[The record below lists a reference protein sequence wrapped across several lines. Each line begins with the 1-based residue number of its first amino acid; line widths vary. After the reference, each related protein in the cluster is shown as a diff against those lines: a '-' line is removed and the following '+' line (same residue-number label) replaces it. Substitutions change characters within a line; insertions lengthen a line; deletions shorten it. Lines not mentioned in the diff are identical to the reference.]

1 MVKIKYE
8 VDPNNRLISGRT
20 GRKTNL
26 KRFRKVYDGKF
37 KIGKGNSLIYH
48 IKAPARKDKNIP
60 HQVKFKG
67 KWSVSKNHDLVFTL
81 NKWKRQVTSDKL
93 ILKGNIIDVNKN
105 SLLFSLTTKTGTNEQ
120 LIYILK
126 LTGAWQAD
134 KLNRLVFKA
143 KRERSRY
150 DILTLRGEWEVG
162 KNQQLIYQYE
172 KAQLIRKLKKIHTL
186 IFKGHWDI
194 EEKARISY
202 VLDRNIN
209 SVFNIRSSFG
219 IFKDK
224 YIKYTI
230 GLGLSKRVRPIKKT
244 VILFGAWK
252 IKKDKGLT
260 FEVKCGGRKVY
271 SMSFGAEVRLT
282 KRDSIAFKLKND
294 IDNKDIGVNLKLSRK
309 ILKGSGESFLR
320 FLKQRKESAVF
331 IGVGKMW

>member
-8 VDPNNRLISGRT
+8 VDPHNKLISGRT
-20 GRKTNL
+20 GRKTGL

-37 KIGKGNSLIYH
+37 KIGKDNSLIYH

-67 KWSVSKNHDLVFTL
+67 KWSLSKNHDLIFSL
-81 NKWKRQVTSDKL
+81 DKWKKQVTSDKL

-105 SLLFSLTTKTGTNEQ
+105 SLLFSITTKTKANERST
-120 LIYILK
+120 YILK
-126 LTGAWQAD
+126 LTGSWQAD
-134 KLNRLVFKA
+134 KFNRLTFKA

-150 DILTLRGEWEVG
+150 DILTLRGEWELN

-194 EEKARISY
+194 KEKTRISY
-202 VLDRNIN
+202 VLDRNTN
-209 SVFNIRSSFG
+209 SVFNFRSSFG
-219 IFKDK
+219 ILKDK

-230 GLGLSKRVRPIKKT
+230 GLGLSKKARPIKKT
-244 VILFGAWK
+244 VILFGTWK
-252 IKKDKGLT
+252 IKRDKGLT
-260 FEVKCGGRKVY
+260 FEVKYRGRKVY
-271 SMSFGAEVRLT
+271 SMSFGAEARLT
-282 KRDSIAFKLKND
+282 KRDSISFKLKND

-309 ILKGSGESFLR
+309 ILKGSGEAFLNL
-320 FLKQRKESAVF
+320 LKKKRESAVF
-331 IGVGKMW
+331 IGVGRRW